1 MLFIV
6 VMSNCLLG
14 DYNKEN
20 KKLKSPMESILHQYF
35 YWKFHQNVHIYSKTF
50 GKTYRMCGNLVKKSS
65 TKYFVGKING
75 EVSNCF

>member
-20 KKLKSPMESILHQYF
+20 KKLKSPLESILHQYF

-50 GKTYRMCGNLVKKSS
+50 GKTYRNVWQLGEEI
-65 TKYFVGKING
+65 IN
-75 EVSNCF
+75 EIFCWKNKRR